1 MAILNLRNILSLAAG
16 VSASAVAVRNALGKE
31 VDNRTD
37 KMIARAVEEAREELR
52 IQAHTFFSDG
62 FRQFLITTGAKALLV
77 LIVAVLFLS
86 GLLPS
91 KWSAVVL
98 ALLFVSFF
106 TFDTVRA
113 FPTLKFLRREFK
125 KFGWRPKLILSETVS
140 AQVFEK
146 VLERATDQPVDS
158 TESVLMLLAGRKR
171 DEVVEKVAR
180 AVADIASTS
189 SWDDVKPLVTRFAA
203 RFALLFVLYSAL
215 VWSVIWLIR
224 HHFATT

>member
-1 MAILNLRNILSLAAG
+1 MQ
-16 VSASAVAVRNALGKE
+16 K
-31 VDNRTD
+31 
-37 KMIARAVEEAREELR
+37 
-52 IQAHTFFSDG
+52 
-62 FRQFLITTGAKALLV
+62 
-77 LIVAVLFLS
+77 
-86 GLLPS
+86 
-91 KWSAVVL
+91 
-98 ALLFVSFF
+98 
-106 TFDTVRA
+106 
-113 FPTLKFLRREFK
+113 RRS
-125 KFGWRPKLILSETVS
+125 PSETVS